1 MKPVRTA
8 PRDRKDAREMMVRWV
23 PPVPREPMERLGQ
36 PGLMEPPVQPE
47 PMERQFPLERPEMME
62 RQVPLERPGPM
73 ERPEPTEPPEPM
85 ERPEPLEPPVP
96 PVQLVLLVRERSF
109 HLHQGF
115 RFH

>member
-36 PGLMEPPVQPE
+36 PGLMEPPAQPE
-47 PMERQFPLERPEMME
+47 PPERLEPME
-62 RQVPLERPGPM
+62 RQVPLERPEPM
-73 ERPEPTEPPEPM
+73 ERLEPTEPPEPM
-85 ERPEPLEPPVP
+85 EPPEPLEP

-109 HLHQGF
+109 HLRQGF

>member
-47 PMERQFPLERPEMME
+47 PMERQVPLERPELME
-62 RQVPLERPGPM
+62 RQVPLERPGP
-73 ERPEPTEPPEPM
+73 PEPMEPPEP
-85 ERPEPLEPPVP
+85 LEP

-109 HLHQGF
+109 HLRQGF

>member
-47 PMERQFPLERPEMME
+47 PMERQVPLERPELME
-62 RQVPLERPGPM
+62 RQVPLERP
-73 ERPEPTEPPEPM
+73 EPM
-85 ERPEPLEPPVP
+85 ERPEPPAP

-109 HLHQGF
+109 HLRQGF

>member
-36 PGLMEPPVQPE
+36 PGLMEQLGPTESLVQLEQPG
-47 PMERQFPLERPEMME
+47 PMERL
-62 RQVPLERPGPM
+62 VPLERP
-73 ERPEPTEPPEPM
+73 
-85 ERPEPLEPPVP
+85 EPPVP

-109 HLHQGF
+109 HLRQGF

>member
-47 PMERQFPLERPEMME
+47 PMERQ
-62 RQVPLERPGPM
+62 VPLEPPGPM

-85 ERPEPLEPPVP
+85 EPPEPLEPPVP

-109 HLHQGF
+109 PLRQGF